1 VGEHPTAFLGTV
13 GWVRDTRDS
22 GLAPSRG
29 ELRSA
34 SIEATLPITDLQYWR
49 ATYQHQ
55 MFFPITKDYT
65 LALNGDLGVG
75 QAFGGSLYPQFK
87 NFYAGGIGSVRGF
100 TPSSLGRRY
109 LDGVPSGGQVRIVGN
124 AEFLFPLPG
133 SGADRTLRTFLYLD
147 VGNIYNTLEE
157 VDLSTLRASTGAGLS
172 WLSPVG
178 PIKFSI
184 GTPIR
189 REPTDR
195 VQRFQ
200 FQVGTGF

>member
-1 VGEHPTAFLGTV
+1 V

-49 ATYQHQ
+49 GTYQHQ
-55 MFFPITKDYT
+55 LFFPVTKDYT
-65 LALNGDLGVG
+65 LALNGDIGIG
-75 QAFGGSLYPQFK
+75 RAFSGHLYPQFK
-87 NFYAGGIGSVRGF
+87 NFYAGGIGSIRGF

-147 VGNIYNTLEE
+147 IGNVYNTLEE
-157 VDLSTLRASTGAGLS
+157 IDLSTLRASSGAGLS

>member
-1 VGEHPTAFLGTV
+1 
-13 GWVRDTRDS
+13 
-22 GLAPSRG
+22 
-29 ELRSA
+29 
-34 SIEATLPITDLQYWR
+34 
-49 ATYQHQ
+49 
-55 MFFPITKDYT
+55 
-65 LALNGDLGVG
+65 
-75 QAFGGSLYPQFK
+75 
-87 NFYAGGIGSVRGF
+87 
-100 TPSSLGRRY
+100 Y

-147 VGNIYNTLEE
+147 IGNVYNTLED